1 MNFIEHAKI
10 IIPALT
16 GLTVTIWN
24 EEEHTLEEF
33 ERRFCFLSQIQSL
46 YTTSGLLQFFKKK
59 DDKHIYT
66 ITDPLDTH
74 VIILKIEEN
83 WIILGPYVTSPW
95 KDTAAAELLARRG
108 LQESTRLPYK
118 LYRCG
123 LPLIEH
129 AQVIRIAVLLL
140 NHTVG
145 NQPPH
150 EIEAIIMDKD
160 VSADA
165 RAAISYEHEELSVI
179 NRRYALEGRFMD
191 AVTAGKT
198 EEAIRSLSAM
208 TNLLPGLRY
217 KTNDIKDQIAGAAIS
232 RANVRR
238 AAVQAGLTPVLID
251 SISQEYAQKMHL
263 AADEAVLQELL
274 EQYIADICY
283 AVRTHRKDKYSVY
296 VRRAVQYIE
305 THLSQSISVDE
316 LCRLNDISRK
326 HFVQLFGKETGKTV
340 NQYIM
345 QLRCERA
352 AELLENSQLLVQEIS
367 SYVGYEDNNYFAKVF
382 KNVMGVS
389 PQEYR
394 KRKTFY

>member
-1 MNFIEHAKI
+1 MSFIEHAQI
-10 IIPALT
+10 MIPALT
-16 GLTVTIWN
+16 GLAVTTWDDDDR
-24 EEEHTLEEF
+24 TLGEF
-33 ERRFCFLSQIQSL
+33 EQRFCFLPQIQSL
-46 YTTSGLLQFFKKK
+46 YTTDGLLQFFHRK
-59 DDKHIYT
+59 DDQHIYT

-74 VIILKIEEN
+74 VIILKIEKT

-95 KDTAAAELLARRG
+95 RGSAAAELLARRD

-140 NHTVG
+140 NHTIG
-145 NQPPH
+145 NLPPH
-150 EIEAIIMDKD
+150 EIESITMDRD
-160 VSADA
+160 ASADV
-165 RAAISYEHEELSVI
+165 RVAISDEHEELSII
-179 NRRYALEGRFMD
+179 NKRYALEGQFMD
-191 AVTAGKT
+191 AVTGGRT

-208 TNLLPGLRY
+208 MNLLPGLRY
-217 KTNDIKDQIAGAAIS
+217 KTDDLKDQIAGAAIS
-232 RANVRR
+232 RANIRR

-251 SISQEYAQKMHL
+251 AISQEYAQKMHR
-263 AADEAVLQELL
+263 ATDESVLRELM

-283 AVRTHRKDKYSVY
+283 AIRSHKKNNYSIY
-296 VRRAVQYIE
+296 VKRAVQYIE
-305 THLSQSISVDE
+305 THLSQPISVDE

-326 HFVQLFGKETGKTV
+326 HFVHLFGKETGKTV

-367 SYVGYEDNNYFAKVF
+367 SYVGYEDNNYFDKVF

-389 PQEYR
+389 PLEYR
-394 KRKTFY
+394 KMKTIY

>member
-1 MNFIEHAKI
+1 MNFIEHAQI
-10 IIPALT
+10 MIPALT
-16 GLTVTIWN
+16 GLAVTIRN
-24 EEEHTLEEF
+24 EDDHVLEIFEEN
-33 ERRFCFLSQIQSL
+33 FCFLSQIQSL
-46 YTTSGLLQFFKKK
+46 YTSSGLLQFFDKK

-66 ITDPLDTH
+66 VTDPLDTH

-95 KDTAAAELLARRG
+95 KDTTAAELLARRG
-108 LQESTRLPYK
+108 LMESTRLPYK

-123 LPLIEH
+123 LPLMEH
-129 AQVIRIAVLLL
+129 AEVIRIAVLLL
-140 NHTVG
+140 NHTIG
-145 NQPPH
+145 NLPPH

-160 VSADA
+160 ISAGA
-165 RAAISYEHEELSVI
+165 RATISDGHEELSTI
-179 NRRYALEGRFMD
+179 NKRYELEGRFMD

-217 KTNDIKDQIAGAAIS
+217 KSNDIKDQIAGAAIS

-251 SISQEYAQKMHL
+251 AISQEYAQKMHL
-263 AADEAVLQELL
+263 AADEMVLQDLL
-274 EQYIADICY
+274 EQYIADICH
-283 AVRTHRKDKYSVY
+283 AVRTHRKNQYSVY
-296 VRRAVQYIE
+296 VNRAVQYIE
-305 THLSQSISVDE
+305 THLSESISIDE
-316 LCRLNDISRK
+316 LCKLNDISRK
-326 HFVQLFGKETGKTV
+326 HFVHLFGRETGKTI